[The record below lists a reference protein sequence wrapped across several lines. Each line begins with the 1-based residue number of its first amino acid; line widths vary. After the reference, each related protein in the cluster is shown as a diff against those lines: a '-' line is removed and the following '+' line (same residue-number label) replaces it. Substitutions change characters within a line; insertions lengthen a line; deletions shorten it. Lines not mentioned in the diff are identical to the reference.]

1 MANLEKV
8 PRPHKKTP
16 YTLYFA
22 TKSAQK
28 GWRDVLAV
36 RPADLQKTWDF
47 LAHTPLDITPHS
59 YPLKGELQAV
69 SWKGVRYERWQ
80 LKPSLSAG
88 IRIWYFIDGKKVLI
102 EQVHTRHPNQTK

>member
-8 PRPHKKTP
+8 PRPHKKTL

-59 YPLKGELQAV
+59 YQLKGELQAV